1 MTSGTANSW
10 CCWAILLL
18 VTLCHAPV
26 QAAEDVQGDMHLGFA
41 AEQTLWVGQQTSLNL
56 DILTNGVSFSA
67 QHFQLPEVTGGFL
80 MQTDSTTI
88 KLSER
93 RAGERW
99 QVLRYPIAFF
109 PQRDGSL
116 TIPSFEVRFS
126 ASAGIGHEP
135 QQFRF
140 TTEPVTIEVTQPP
153 GTRSGSLLVT
163 TSNFDL
169 TSMWEPRLIA
179 DLGESPLEAKP
190 GDAITLTLTTSAAGI
205 SGMVLPAM
213 PAYRAAGISTYPAL
227 PEIQDSV
234 VRSSLT
240 GKRSDSVTWMI
251 EQPGTYEFPAIRYQ
265 RFDPGV
271 EQLREVAVAGITV
284 IANSGLQ
291 SASDSTVAPA
301 GNRFWR
307 IWLIAGSVLI
317 VGILIYLTAPGF
329 NAWLLSRK
337 KRHASSERGLFDA
350 ARRACRRGDTRAAY
364 ASISQWLREISN
376 TTTNSSPPSVSNPK
390 LQDQL
395 VLLQRALVDDQA
407 WDGRDLAVQLSRTRS
422 KFSKTERKAQ
432 RDRLSPLN
440 PYHPGSLARALPEVE
455 K

>member
-1 MTSGTANSW
+1 MTSGNANSW
-10 CCWAILLL
+10 YCWAIVLLGAL
-18 VTLCHAPV
+18 GHAPV
-26 QAAEDVQGDMHLGFA
+26 QAAEDVQGEMRLGFA
-41 AEQTLWVGQQTSLNL
+41 AERTLWVGQQTSLNL

-67 QHFQLPEVTGGFL
+67 QHFQLPEVAGGFL

-93 RAGERW
+93 RAGQRW

-126 ASAGIGHEP
+126 VSGGIGSEP

-163 TSNFDL
+163 TRNFEL
-169 TSMWEPRLIA
+169 TSVWQPRLIT
-179 DLGESPLEAKP
+179 DPSEGPLEAKP

-213 PAYRAAGISTYPAL
+213 PAYQTEGISTYPAA

-251 EQPGTYEFPAIRYQ
+251 QQPGTYEFPAIRYQ
-265 RFDPGV
+265 WFDPEA
-271 EQLREVAVAGITV
+271 EQLREIAVAGITV
-284 IANSGLQ
+284 IATPGLQ
-291 SASDSTVAPA
+291 STSDSTVIPDS
-301 GNRFWR
+301 NWFWR
-307 IWLIAGSVLI
+307 TGLIAGCVLI
-317 VGILIYLTAPGF
+317 VGVFMYLMAPAF
-329 NAWLLSRK
+329 KAWLLSRK
-337 KRHASSERGLFDA
+337 KRRAGSERGLFDA
-350 ARRACRRGDTRAAY
+350 AMRTCRRGDTRAAY
-364 ASISQWLREISN
+364 TSISQWLRQVSN
-376 TTTNSSPPSVSNPK
+376 TTKNSSPPWVASPT

-395 VLLQRALVDDQA
+395 VVLQKALVDDQA
-407 WDGRDLAVQLSRTRS
+407 WDGRDLAVQLSRERS
-422 KFSKTERKAQ
+422 KFSKHERKSR
-432 RDRLSPLN
+432 RDPLAALN
-440 PYHPGSLARALPEVE
+440 PTVYGN
-455 K
+455 